1 MKSKNNYFK
10 QITTIMTVVSL
21 LIMVLGIQGNNDVKA
36 ATQVAPPAS
45 INQIF
50 PDADLAEGIRAE
62 LQKSS
67 VTDVVTKEELESIS
81 QLSVYAKKIASIEG
95 LEYLTNL
102 KFLNLNGNQI
112 TDLSPLSNLTKLTE
126 IYIGD
131 NKISDISPLQN
142 LTNVTDLYLVDND
155 ISDLRPLANLTQM
168 YSLRLGGNSNI
179 SDLNPVRNMT
189 RLNNLEVTGSI
200 LKDLTPLA
208 DVTSLTR
215 LTLSDNQIE
224 DLSPLAG
231 LTKLDNIAAYSNK
244 ITDITPVT
252 NLTRLQYLDLGS
264 NEITDLS
271 PVANLQKLTSLHLAN
286 NQITN
291 ISMLEDLT
299 NLTSLGLQNN
309 KISDISVLKNL
320 THVTYLQLGYNQI
333 VDVKII
339 GGLTNLTSLQLTQN
353 HITDISPLAN
363 LSKIQY
369 SDFSNQMITNLER
382 NFSKTLSVPNNITS
396 IDGTLIAPE
405 TISNNG
411 TYDAPNLKWSLPN
424 YLPEVKYT
432 FSQKIPIGTGTSN
445 YSGFIT
451 QPLKELLDY
460 KVTFNVEGNT
470 SEVETVTEENLIPEP
485 TSPTKQG
492 YTFDG
497 WYDAET
503 GGTKW
508 DFTTGQ
514 MPANDLTLYA
524 HFSVNSYQANFD
536 IDGVVT
542 NEAVVY
548 DTLLN
553 EPTTPTK
560 QGYTFDG
567 WYDEETGGNKWDFKT
582 MKMPANDVAFYAHF
596 TINNYQANFD
606 IDGEVKNETIAYDT
620 LLNEPTTPTKQ
631 GYTFDG
637 WYDAETGGT
646 KWDFKT
652 KEMPANDVT
661 LYAHFTINNY
671 QANFDIDGAVTEE
684 VVNYDALIPEPTSP
698 SKTGFTFEGWYD
710 AEVGGTKWDFKTM
723 KMPANDITLYAHFSK
738 ETPII
743 PSPDEGLDS
752 DSTNGPITINEP
764 SATSTP
770 SQNNNITVTAGE
782 NTTELATA
790 KLPKTG
796 DNAPWKTLFAGILL
810 SSSAFYIWR
819 KKA

>member
-10 QITTIMTVVSL
+10 QIITIMTVVSL

-67 VTDVVTKEELESIS
+67 VTDVVTKEELESIT

-126 IYIGD
+126 IHIGD

-142 LTNVTDLYLVDND
+142 LINVTNLYLKDND
-155 ISDLRPLANLTQM
+155 ISDLSPLANLTQM

-189 RLNNLEVTGSI
+189 RLDNLEVTESI

-208 DVTSLTR
+208 DVTSLTS
-215 LTLSDNQIE
+215 LSLSYNQIE

-231 LTKLDNIAAYSNK
+231 LTKLNNIAAYSNK

-252 NLTRLQYLDLGS
+252 NLTRLQYLSLGD
-264 NEITDLS
+264 NEITDVS
-271 PVANLQKLTSLHLAN
+271 PVANLQKLTSLQLAN

-299 NLTSLGLQNN
+299 NLTSLDLQHN
-309 KISDISVLKNL
+309 KISDISVLGNL

-339 GGLTNLTSLQLTQN
+339 EGLTNLTSLQLTQN

-363 LSKIQY
+363 LTKIQY

-567 WYDEETGGNKWDFKT
+567 WYDAETGGNKWDFKT
-582 MKMPANDVAFYAHF
+582 MKMPANDVTLYAHF

-606 IDGEVKNETIAYDT
+606 IDGVVTNEAVVYDT
-620 LLNEPTTPTKQ
+620 LLNEPTAPTKQ

-637 WYDAETGGT
+637 WYDAETGGN

-652 KEMPANDVT
+652 MKMPANDVT
-661 LYAHFTINNY
+661 LYAHFTINNH

-698 SKTGFTFEGWYD
+698 SKTGFTFDGWYD
-710 AEVGGTKWDFKTM
+710 AETGGNKWDFKTM
-723 KMPANDITLYAHFSK
+723 KMPANDITLYAHFIK

-770 SQNNNITVTAGE
+770 AQNNNITVTAEE
-782 NTTELATA
+782 NTPELVTA

-796 DNAPWKTLFAGILL
+796 DNTPWKTLFAGILL

>member
-10 QITTIMTVVSL
+10 QIITIMTVVSL

-36 ATQVAPPAS
+36 ATQVALPAS

-50 PDADLAEGIRAE
+50 PDADLAEGIRVE

-67 VTDVVTKEELESIS
+67 VTDVVTKEELESIT

-142 LTNVTDLYLVDND
+142 LTNVTDLYLIDND

-179 SDLNPVRNMT
+179 SDLNPVRNMA

-231 LTKLDNIAAYSNK
+231 LTKLDSIAAYSNK

-252 NLTRLQYLDLGS
+252 NLTRLQYLELGS
-264 NEITDLS
+264 NKITDLS

-299 NLTSLGLQNN
+299 NLTSVDLQRNQ
-309 KISDISVLKNL
+309 IRDISVLENL

-363 LSKIQY
+363 LTKIQY
-369 SDFSNQMITNLER
+369 SDFTNQMITNPER

-396 IDGTLIAPE
+396 IDGTLVAPE

-432 FSQKIPIGTGTSN
+432 FRQKIAFEKSTGN
-445 YSGFIT
+445 YSGYIT

-460 KVTFNVEGNT
+460 NVTFNIDGNT
-470 SEVETVTEENLIPEP
+470 SEVKTVTEEDLIPEP
-485 TSPTKQG
+485 ANPTKQG

-497 WYDAET
+497 WYDA
-503 GGTKW
+503 
-508 DFTTGQ
+508 
-514 MPANDLTLYA
+514 
-524 HFSVNSYQANFD
+524 
-536 IDGVVT
+536 
-542 NEAVVY
+542 
-548 DTLLN
+548 
-553 EPTTPTK
+553 
-560 QGYTFDG
+560 
-567 WYDEETGGNKWDFKT
+567 ETGGNKWDFKT
-582 MKMPANDVAFYAHF
+582 MKMPANDV
-596 TINNYQANFD
+596 
-606 IDGEVKNETIAYDT
+606 
-620 LLNEPTTPTKQ
+620 
-631 GYTFDG
+631 
-637 WYDAETGGT
+637 
-646 KWDFKT
+646 
-652 KEMPANDVT
+652 T

-671 QANFDIDGAVTEE
+671 QVNFDIDGAVTNETIT
-684 VVNYDALIPEPTSP
+684 YDTLLNEPTAP
-698 SKTGFTFEGWYD
+698 TKQGFLFDGWYD
-710 AEVGGTKWDFKTM
+710 AEVGGTKWDFNTM

-738 ETPII
+738 ETPLI

-782 NTTELATA
+782 NTTELAIA

>member
-363 LSKIQY
+363 LTKIQY

-508 DFTTGQ
+508 DF
-514 MPANDLTLYA
+514 
-524 HFSVNSYQANFD
+524 
-536 IDGVVT
+536 
-542 NEAVVY
+542 
-548 DTLLN
+548 
-553 EPTTPTK
+553 
-560 QGYTFDG
+560 
-567 WYDEETGGNKWDFKT
+567 
-582 MKMPANDVAFYAHF
+582 
-596 TINNYQANFD
+596 
-606 IDGEVKNETIAYDT
+606 
-620 LLNEPTTPTKQ
+620 
-631 GYTFDG
+631 
-637 WYDAETGGT
+637 
-646 KWDFKT
+646 KT

-723 KMPANDITLYAHFSK
+723 KMPANDITLYAHFIK

>member
-155 ISDLRPLANLTQM
+155 
-168 YSLRLGGNSNI
+168 I

-363 LSKIQY
+363 LTKIQY

-396 IDGTLIAPE
+396 TDGTLIAPE

-460 KVTFNVEGNT
+460 KVTFNVEGNA
-470 SEVETVTEENLIPEP
+470 SEVETITEENLIPEP

-567 WYDEETGGNKWDFKT
+567 WYDAETGGNKWDFKT

-723 KMPANDITLYAHFSK
+723 KMPANDITLYAHFIK

>member
-1 MKSKNNYFK
+1 MRIKYFK
-10 QITTIMTVVSL
+10 QTITIMTILSL
-21 LIMVLGIQGNNDVKA
+21 LFMVLGIQGNNNVEA
-36 ATQVAPPAS
+36 ATTVAPPAP

-50 PDADLAEGIRAE
+50 PDADLAEGIRVE

-67 VTDVVTKEELESIS
+67 VTDVVTKEELESITN
-81 QLSVYAKKIASIEG
+81 LTVVAKKIASIEG

-102 KFLNLNGNQI
+102 EFLNLNGNQI

-142 LTNVTDLYLVDND
+142 LTNVTNLYLKDND
-155 ISDLRPLANLTQM
+155 ISDLSPLANLTQM

-189 RLNNLEVTGSI
+189 RLDNLEVTESI

-215 LTLSDNQIE
+215 LSLSYNQIE

-231 LTKLDNIAAYSNK
+231 LTKLNNIAAYSNK

-252 NLTRLQYLDLGS
+252 NLTRLQYLSLGD
-264 NEITDLS
+264 NEITDVS
-271 PVANLQKLTSLHLAN
+271 PVANLQKLTSLQLAN

-299 NLTSLGLQNN
+299 NLTSLDLQHN
-309 KISDISVLKNL
+309 KISDISVLGNL

-363 LSKIQY
+363 LTKIQS
-369 SDFSNQMITNLER
+369 SDFSNQMITNPER

-396 IDGTLIAPE
+396 TDGTLIAPE

-460 KVTFNVEGNT
+460 KVTFNVEGNA

-485 TSPTKQG
+485 TSPTKKGYTFDGWYDAETGGTKWDFATGQMPANDITLYAHFSVNNYQANFNVDGAVTNETVVYDTLLEEPTAPTKIGYTFDGWYDAATGGTKWDFTTMKMPANDVTLYAHFTLNDYHVNFVIDSKVTDEDVANDTLVPEPTMPTKQG

-508 DFTTGQ
+508 DF
-514 MPANDLTLYA
+514 A
-524 HFSVNSYQANFD
+524 
-536 IDGVVT
+536 
-542 NEAVVY
+542 
-548 DTLLN
+548 
-553 EPTTPTK
+553 
-560 QGYTFDG
+560 
-567 WYDEETGGNKWDFKT
+567 T
-582 MKMPANDVAFYAHF
+582 MKMPANDVTLYAHF
-596 TINNYQANFD
+596 FVNNYQANFNV
-606 IDGEVKNETIAYDT
+606 DGAVTNETVVYDT
-620 LLNEPTTPTKQ
+620 LLEEPTAPTKQ

-646 KWDFKT
+646 KWDF
-652 KEMPANDVT
+652 A
-661 LYAHFTINNY
+661 
-671 QANFDIDGAVTEE
+671 
-684 VVNYDALIPEPTSP
+684 
-698 SKTGFTFEGWYD
+698 
-710 AEVGGTKWDFKTM
+710 TM

-738 ETPII
+738 ETPLI
-743 PSPDEGLDS
+743 PDP
-752 DSTNGPITINEP
+752 TNGPSEDSTDGPVPTNEP
-764 SATSTP
+764 TK
-770 SQNNNITVTAGE
+770 NNNLTITPKEPTSGQIIAKTA
-782 NTTELATA
+782 T
-790 KLPKTG
+790 LPKTG
-796 DNAPWKTLFAGILL
+796 DDTPWKALLAGIVL
-810 SSSAFYIWR
+810 SSSAFVIWR